1 MGDLLLN
8 LKINGGNAV
17 KKKALLLWMILIT
30 AHLNAQSYD
39 MKISIKDGSQITVAT
54 ETITKMTF
62 ALDQTHALFVSQ
74 KDGSQIQ
81 SNITNISRITFSEK
95 TRVQESELRSEI
107 NARTFILRQNYPNPF
122 NPSTT
127 IEYELPAPGWI
138 NIQIFNV
145 NGQLVRNLEYRYCPG
160 GVHRIVWN
168 GENDYREL
176 VANGIYF
183 YQVQFNNIVQM
194 KKLLLVR

>member
-1 MGDLLLN
+1 MKVTPIFLA
-8 LKINGGNAV
+8 I
-17 KKKALLLWMILIT
+17 ILIT
-30 AHLNAQSYD
+30 SHLHAQGYN
-39 MKISIKDGSQITVAT
+39 MKILQKDGNHITVAT
-54 ETITKMTF
+54 ETIKKMNF
-62 ALDQTHALFVSQ
+62 ASDRTHALIISQ
-74 KDGSQIQ
+74 RDGSQIE
-81 SNITNISRITFSEK
+81 SIITGIDKITFSDVTPVEATK
-95 TRVQESELRSEI
+95 QLSDIE
-107 NARTFILRQNYPNPF
+107 NWTFILRQNYPNPF

-138 NIQIFNV
+138 KIQIFNV
-145 NGQLVRNLEYRYCPG
+145 NGKLVRNLESRYYPG

-168 GENDYREL
+168 GENDNRAL